1 MTYNT
6 FFDVIEA
13 YIVGEKG
20 KTHYILRG
28 VAVKCPFCSE
38 FESRVLD
45 SRNTDEGTVIRRRR
59 ECTQCKRRFTT
70 YERLEERPLM
80 VIKKEGSREAF
91 QRDKLMQGILKA
103 LEKRPVG
110 MEVVENLVGEIER
123 ELRDTYEKEVISKVV
138 GQKVMDKL
146 RLIDEVAYVRFA
158 SVYRH
163 FTDVKGFV
171 ETVEQL
177 KNDPNSEEG

>member
-1 MTYNT
+1 M
-6 FFDVIEA
+6 
-13 YIVGEKG
+13 
-20 KTHYILRG
+20 
-28 VAVKCPFCSE
+28 KCPFCSE
-38 FESRVLD
+38 FESRVID

-59 ECTQCKRRFTT
+59 ECAQCKRRFTT

-80 VIKKEGSREAF
+80 VIKKEGNREVF
-91 QRDKLMQGILKA
+91 KRDKLMQGILKA

-110 MEVVENLVGEIER
+110 IETVEKMVSDIEI
-123 ELRDTYEKEVISKVV
+123 ELRDSYEKEVNSKVV

-146 RLIDEVAYVRFA
+146 RVIDEVAYVRFA

-177 KNDPNSEEG
+177 KNDPDFEEGKI